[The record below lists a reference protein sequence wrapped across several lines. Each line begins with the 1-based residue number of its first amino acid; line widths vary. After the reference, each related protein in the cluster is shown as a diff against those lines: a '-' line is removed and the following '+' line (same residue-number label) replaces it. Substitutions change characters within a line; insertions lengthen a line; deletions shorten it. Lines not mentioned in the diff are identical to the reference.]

1 MAQSGDKGKLENKCL
16 SWSRYLLLNP
26 CRLESYRKI
35 NPLLPNLPFFFKKE
49 AAEIL
54 PYFIIFIPNSIFKTL
69 FANRTILQN
78 KS

>member
-1 MAQSGDKGKLENKCL
+1 MPQLEQIPAPQPLQVGVIQKNK
-16 SWSRYLLLNP
+16 P
-26 CRLESYRKI
+26 TVAKFAI
-35 NPLLPNLPFFFKKE
+35 FFKKE